1 MSPTAQMATVAISRL
16 HGQETGISLLALI
29 HHSLSSSATLPPP
42 PERNPSQERFMKDIG
57 DHPERAKNLH
67 FSFVVLLR
75 AVRKA
80 G

>member
-1 MSPTAQMATVAISRL
+1 
-16 HGQETGISLLALI
+16 
-29 HHSLSSSATLPPP
+29 
-42 PERNPSQERFMKDIG
+42 MKDLG

-80 G
+80 APFLQSYAIHTGDDKEDAKTKARA

>member
-1 MSPTAQMATVAISRL
+1 
-16 HGQETGISLLALI
+16 
-29 HHSLSSSATLPPP
+29 
-42 PERNPSQERFMKDIG
+42 MKDIG